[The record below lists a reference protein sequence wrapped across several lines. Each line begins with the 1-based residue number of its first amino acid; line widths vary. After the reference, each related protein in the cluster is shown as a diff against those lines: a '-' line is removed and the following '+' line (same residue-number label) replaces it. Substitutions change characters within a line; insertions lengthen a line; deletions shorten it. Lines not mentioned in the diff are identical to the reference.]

1 MKSIVWLAA
10 LPLLL
15 AGGLTLPLP
24 LPTGLP
30 LLVLGLVMILAASP
44 WAVRLLRRLRRRF
57 LRLNGLFHT
66 LEDRAP
72 VRLGRILRRTRPRQK
87 LPVPPD
93 GPDGGKAP
101 L

>member
-44 WAVRLLRRLRRRF
+44 WAVRLLRRRF

-87 LPVPPD
+87 LPAPPD